1 MCHIVTSRFVD
12 CVNQLKDQSVIS
24 SYRSFA
30 QSVDVSPQSLNEI
43 LKKKRNVSVDLIAQ
57 SAERY
62 HINVQYLYT
71 GIGEPFI
78 NPNQEVI
85 DLDSELSSSITYVP
99 IAAQAGYGGQI
110 HNAVMEKDLPT
121 FSLPGYEH
129 KMGEH
134 CCFDIA
140 GDSMEPSLFSGDKVV
155 CSLVDQDS
163 WQAKIKDG
171 LVYIIVT
178 EDSLY
183 AKRVCN
189 DIKLN
194 HTLEL
199 LSDNTYYKPFSLA
212 ISEIKEIWQVELTIS
227 MFNASPKSIKTGVYD
242 QVEGLKT
249 MLASQTETIQTLN
262 MTIERLCKSSRSRN

>member
-43 LKKKRNVSVDLIAQ
+43 LKKNRNVSVDLIAQ

-78 NPNQEVI
+78 NPNQEVV
-85 DLDSELSSSITYVP
+85 DLDSEMSSSITYVP

-110 HNAVMEKDLPT
+110 HNAVMEQDLPT

-129 KMGEH
+129 KTGEH

-140 GDSMEPSLFSGDKVV
+140 GDSMEPTLYQNDKLV
-155 CSLVDQDS
+155 CAFVEKDS
-163 WQAKIKDG
+163 WNSRIKDFH
-171 LVYIIVT
+171 VYIIIT
-178 EDSLY
+178 EDDIVV
-183 AKRVCN
+183 KRVEN
-189 DIKLN
+189 RVHADETFIL
-194 HTLEL
+194 H
-199 LSDNTYYKPFSLA
+199 SDNDYYPPRVLHA
-212 ISEIKEIWQVELTIS
+212 SEIKEFWYPRLKMS
-227 MFNASPKSIKTGVYD
+227 SFMASPKNLRNTFHNEIDELRDTLSSQNSMIK
-242 QVEGLKT
+242 E
-249 MLASQTETIQTLN
+249 LN
-262 MTIERLCKSSRSRN
+262 STIEKLLRQNRAR